1 MSTAET
7 PNGRAPAVRQS
18 ASTTSGVELE
28 GRQRWHPH
36 ARGTKFSQLEN
47 RVTTRTGF
55 LAAAQQAAQDIWQ
68 DAGILMGT
76 GGTNEM
82 SCGDFLG
89 DGHGRAV

>member
-1 MSTAET
+1 MDEHQLCVSLRLRHLGASWRV
-7 PNGRAPAVRQS
+7 GR
-18 ASTTSGVELE
+18 GVPS
-28 GRQRWHPH
+28 RTRNQV
-36 ARGTKFSQLEN
+36 SQLEN

-55 LAAAQQAAQDIWQ
+55 LAAAQQAAQDSRQ

-89 DGHGRAV
+89 DDQGRAV

>member
-1 MSTAET
+1 M
-7 PNGRAPAVRQS
+7 RQS
-18 ASTTSGVELE
+18 ACTTPGVERE
-28 GRQRWHPH
+28 RRQRWHRD
-36 ARGTKFSQLEN
+36 ACGTKFSQPGLEN

-55 LAAAQQAAQDIWQ
+55 LAAAQQAAQDSRQ

-89 DGHGRAV
+89 DDQGRAV

>member
-1 MSTAET
+1 MASSRTR
-7 PNGRAPAVRQS
+7 NQVFAVRK
-18 ASTTSGVELE
+18 
-28 GRQRWHPH
+28 P
-36 ARGTKFSQLEN
+36 
-47 RVTTRTGF
+47 VTTRTGF
-55 LAAAQQAAQDIWQ
+55 LAAAQQAAQDTRQ